1 MRQLILVVE
10 DDADLRETLLDV
22 LDRAGFDVVMAADGR
37 EALATLE
44 AGRRAALVLLDLHMP
59 VMDGLEF
66 RRRQLESLD
75 LSSVPVL
82 VITGDAEAQKA
93 AVLLGFRRF
102 LKKPFGEEDL
112 LRLVT
117 DSVEPN

>member
-44 AGRRAALVLLDLHMP
+44 AGPAPRWWSWTCTCP
-59 VMDGLEF
+59 
-66 RRRQLESLD
+66 
-75 LSSVPVL
+75 
-82 VITGDAEAQKA
+82 
-93 AVLLGFRRF
+93 
-102 LKKPFGEEDL
+102 
-112 LRLVT
+112 
-117 DSVEPN
+117 